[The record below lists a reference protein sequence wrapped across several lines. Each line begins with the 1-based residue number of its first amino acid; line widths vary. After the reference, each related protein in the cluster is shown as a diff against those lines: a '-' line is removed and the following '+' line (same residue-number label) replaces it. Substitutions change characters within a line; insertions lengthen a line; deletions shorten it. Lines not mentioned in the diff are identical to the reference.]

1 MSPTSLKYQLNHCFF
16 RVIKKRARFSSI
28 YNPNS
33 PPGRRATLLALF
45 SSDEV
50 PRSTL
55 LKYPTATQDSQARK
69 VSLVEIVEEG
79 TPPPNRLGL
88 LGKYIAQFC

>member
-1 MSPTSLKYQLNHCFF
+1 M
-16 RVIKKRARFSSI
+16 
-28 YNPNS
+28 
-33 PPGRRATLLALF
+33 ALF

-50 PRSTL
+50 PRSTP
-55 LKYPTATQDSQARK
+55 LKYPTATQDSSARK

-88 LGKYIAQFC
+88 LGKWIAQFW

>member
-1 MSPTSLKYQLNHCFF
+1 MEILAEPLFF

-33 PPGRRATLLALF
+33 PSGRRATLLALF

-88 LGKYIAQFC
+88 LGKYI